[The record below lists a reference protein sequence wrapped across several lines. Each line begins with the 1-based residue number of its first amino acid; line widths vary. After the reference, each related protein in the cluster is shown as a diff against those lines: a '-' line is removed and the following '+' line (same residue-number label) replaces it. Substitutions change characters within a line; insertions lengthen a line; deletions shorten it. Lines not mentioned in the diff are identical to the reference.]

1 MIVFSSRMKIL
12 QSLYK
17 SNRCILISIDFIIFD
32 NLFCSVDMH
41 MEKYRNKTPEIQ
53 RSLGFYYIFSSFCFL
68 FCLCLCSNFRLMRE
82 ISNKISTSAKSCIN
96 DKLKYLAPVTI
107 KSVEIVPFTM
117 KKIIIHNP
125 PFFQFIFILPFPTFK
140 FLNGTPY

>member
-1 MIVFSSRMKIL
+1 
-12 QSLYK
+12 
-17 SNRCILISIDFIIFD
+17 
-32 NLFCSVDMH
+32 
-41 MEKYRNKTPEIQ
+41 
-53 RSLGFYYIFSSFCFL
+53 
-68 FCLCLCSNFRLMRE
+68 MRE
-82 ISNKISTSAKSCIN
+82 ISNKISTSTKSCIN

>member
-1 MIVFSSRMKIL
+1 MNICSSRMKIL
-12 QSLYK
+12 HSLYK

-82 ISNKISTSAKSCIN
+82 ISNKTSISTKSCVN
-96 DKLKYLAPVTI
+96 DKSKYLAPVTI

-140 FLNGTPY
+140 LLNGTPY